1 MFFALKVEL
10 LQMRLYYLGL
20 DAAFRLLL
28 KEIIALSFDLKTQE
42 YKLFEHFSFQ
52 LDGYYSQ
59 VNTNHLPDEEKV
71 LPSLHDQ

>member
-1 MFFALKVEL
+1 MFFTLKVEL

-52 LDGYYSQ
+52 LSGYYSP
-59 VNTNHLPDEEKV
+59 VNTNHLLNGERAQ
-71 LPSLHDQ
+71 LS